1 MMLIGYRML
10 LGELCTLLNIQIDVD
25 VDYVEDDYA
34 REKLVKTILQ
44 SVQGTDLEILVLSND
59 VYYLGLTV
67 RTCQNALHPIM
78 TTRKMTEQ
86 IAACSILFQRELK
99 KVGLFK
105 YLEGKVLRVQEPV
118 VIQCERIH
126 PMTA

>member
-1 MMLIGYRML
+1 
-10 LGELCTLLNIQIDVD
+10 VD

>member
-10 LGELCTLLNIQIDVD
+10 FGELCTLLNIQIDVD
-25 VDYVEDDYA
+25 ADYVEDDYA

-44 SVQGTDLEILVLSND
+44 SIQGADLEILVLSND

-67 RTCQNALHPIM
+67 RTCQMELPPIM

-86 IAACSILFQRELK
+86 IATCSIRFQRELK

-118 VIQCERIH
+118 VIQCERIY